1 MLSIE
6 LFESAEYYYATFFY
20 ELVHSTSHALRLA
33 RKEVMNPQKL
43 GGMPYSKEELIAE
56 MGASFL
62 SCHGQ
67 IDYDSMVENN
77 ASYLAAG

>member
-1 MLSIE
+1 MRRVLLCHI
-6 LFESAEYYYATFFY
+6 LY

-56 MGASFL
+56 MGSFISFMSWPNRL
-62 SCHGQ
+62 
-67 IDYDSMVENN
+67 
-77 ASYLAAG
+77 